1 MCPLILKILST
12 SASEASTPRNFFA
25 NLANSGIYIHY
36 FSKKAMDHQNF
47 DLKHNQH
54 IVLTSYSSKLVI
66 LASVST
72 T

>member
-1 MCPLILKILST
+1 MCPLILNILST

-25 NLANSGIYIHY
+25 NLANSGNY